1 MLKFDCRGGGQ
12 EQEDLSG
19 RHQVRMVAQTRLG
32 TAKEARG
39 SASRWFEGR
48 TNKISCEVGGGVWED
63 KSS

>member
-19 RHQVRMVAQTRLG
+19 RDQDGMVARTRLG
-32 TAKEARG
+32 TAKEARS

-48 TNKISCEVGGGVWED
+48 TN
-63 KSS
+63 